1 MTENY
6 FNQIVQKLS
15 LANIPSPRL
24 ETRILFSYV
33 VDNQNL
39 GCLPTQ
45 ELTDYQKNILEQL
58 IKRRL
63 DHEPLDKIIGQRD
76 FYKYNFIVN
85 KNVLTP
91 RPDSEILVE
100 AAADLIK
107 QYQLSTILDL
117 GVGSGCLL
125 LSLLADFPNLYG
137 MGVDISSSALK
148 VAQENACR
156 LNVAQRVKLWVFDY
170 LKDDLNQHFDLIIAN
185 PPYIPTEEINKLD
198 PEVKNYDPWQAL
210 DGGIDGLKYYRYLSK
225 NAQNWLIKNGYLVLE
240 VGFGQADEVKAIF
253 TAKNWQHIKTLKD
266 LNGINRCIIL
276 KK

>member
-1 MTENY
+1 MMENY

>member
-1 MTENY
+1 MENY

>member
-148 VAQENACR
+148 VAHSMSTRQ
-156 LNVAQRVKLWVFDY
+156 QW
-170 LKDDLNQHFDLIIAN
+170 
-185 PPYIPTEEINKLD
+185 T
-198 PEVKNYDPWQAL
+198 
-210 DGGIDGLKYYRYLSK
+210 
-225 NAQNWLIKNGYLVLE
+225 
-240 VGFGQADEVKAIF
+240 
-253 TAKNWQHIKTLKD
+253 TL
-266 LNGINRCIIL
+266 RT
-276 KK
+276 